1 MNTTEFVNIAM
12 EVKSMKKA
20 ISELKNRDQ
29 MKGGCGGAGSYYS
42 GYSGVHGTS
51 QIFPR

>member
-1 MNTTEFVNIAM
+1 
-12 EVKSMKKA
+12 MKKY
-20 ISELKNRDQ
+20 ITELKNRDQ

-42 GYSGVHGTS
+42 GYSGVYGTS